1 MKKIVALIILIVGY
15 ASATAQNFE
24 TIRDYKMVS
33 DMINGI
39 YIPADINEAITELDN
54 NILSAED
61 RAYLMSLSEDE
72 FLRNTHHNL
81 GTYLRNEWGLWF
93 DSRLATHLCAL
104 GISHPDDMSAYILA
118 AYYRHHHD
126 MDLPEIKGNYD
137 YSGMRR
143 ATRTE
148 LWREYRL
155 AAKYTRKFKRDEG
168 VRVGDDLVYQHP
180 YGFSSESEMSN
191 HNALYDGGTDIS
203 MVARG
208 KVKRFDPKRYSILVE
223 ITHTP
228 EPYGIIIFNG
238 NCYINEGYDI
248 IYPNKDN
255 DPSIYYLKEGD
266 TLWFNLKEFFDFW
279 DLLCFE

>member
-15 ASATAQNFE
+15 ASAKAQNFE

-33 DMINGI
+33 EMINGI

-61 RAYLMSLSEDE
+61 KEYFMGLSEDE
-72 FLRNTHHNL
+72 FLCNTHHNL

-93 DSRLATHLCAL
+93 ESRLATHLCAL

-118 AYYRHHHD
+118 VYHRHLHN
-126 MDLPEIKGNYD
+126 LEPPEVKGNYD
-137 YSGMRR
+137 YSEMRK

-180 YGFSSESEMSN
+180 YGFSTELEQSN
-191 HNALYDGGTDIS
+191 YDALGEDNADIS

-208 KVKRFDPKRYSILVE
+208 KIKRFDPKRYSILVE

-238 NCYINEGYDI
+238 YSFFPEYDDN
-248 IYPNKDN
+248 IYPYEENN
-255 DPSIYYLKEGD
+255 PSIFYLKKGD
-266 TLWFNLKEFFDFW
+266 MLWFNIGIFSNFW
-279 DLLCFE
+279 EQLSVE